1 MACWAIS
8 AVSGKVRNG
17 ILALAKRSP
26 LSPNLI
32 SWLSVLTSI
41 MVYFSFSTRSN
52 LSGIILLFSVLVLD
66 LLDGLVARSKHMDSD
81 PGRSVDFACDRMS
94 ELIIFSSEPLIF
106 CRFNLW
112 IFLAVVNLYLSILHL
127 KNLRVII
134 LPLRHIFL
142 LFKVLLIIW
151 A

>member
-1 MACWAIS
+1 MASWAIS

-41 MVYFSFSTRSN
+41 MVYFSFSIGLN

-66 LLDGLVARSKHMDSD
+66 LLDGLVARSKHMDSEH
-81 PGRSVDFACDRMS
+81 GQLVDAACDRMS
-94 ELIIFSSEPLIF
+94 ELIIFSSEPVILS
-106 CRFNLW
+106 RFNPW
-112 IFLAVVNLYLSILHL
+112 IFLAVANLYLTIVHL
-127 KNLRVII
+127 KNFRVFI
-134 LPLRHIFL
+134 LPLRHVFL
-142 LFKVLLIIW
+142 LLKILLIIG

>member
-1 MACWAIS
+1 MASWAIS

-17 ILALAKRSP
+17 FFSLVKRSP

-41 MVYFSFSTRSN
+41 IVYFSFSIGLN
-52 LSGIILLFSVLVLD
+52 LPGIVLLFSILVLD
-66 LLDGLVARSKHMDSD
+66 SLDGLVARSKHMDSEH
-81 PGRSVDFACDRMS
+81 GQLVDVACDRMS
-94 ELIIFSSEPLIF
+94 ELIIFSSEPVIF
-106 CRFNLW
+106 SRFNLW
-112 IFLAVVNLYLSILHL
+112 IFLVVVNVYLAILHL
-127 KNLRVII
+127 KNSRVFI

-142 LFKVLLIIW
+142 LLKILLVIW